1 MFGFGDAHNDYQQA
15 YNTDDNTP
23 NEAKFSHEAIAG
35 AAAFAG
41 FKGMIWLQRQPP
53 DKADHEAFED
63 KQRNEGK
70 PVSHQF
76 AKELLAGL
84 AGAEVDRLAET
95 KGMDFYDKERAH
107 HQAKE
112 KSNELYEQHYG
123 QHEEYNPQQRDAPQE
138 VQQYGRW

>member
-15 YNTDDNTP
+15 YNTSDNSP

-41 FKGMIWLQRQPP
+41 FK
-53 DKADHEAFED
+53 AFED
-63 KQRNEGK
+63 KQRSEGK
-70 PVSHQF
+70 TVSHQF

-95 KGMDFYDKERAH
+95 KGMDLYDKERAH

-112 KSNELYEQHYG
+112 KSHELYDQHYG
-123 QHEEYNPQQRDAPQE
+123 RHEEYNPQQRDAPQE